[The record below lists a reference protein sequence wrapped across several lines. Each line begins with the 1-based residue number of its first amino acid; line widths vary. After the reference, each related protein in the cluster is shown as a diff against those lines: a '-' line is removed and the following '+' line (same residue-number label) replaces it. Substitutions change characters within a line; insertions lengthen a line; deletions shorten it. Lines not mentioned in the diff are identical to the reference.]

1 MPALLA
7 VAERAKGSLLL
18 VFVERLIPL
27 PSPRCPFAVLTI
39 EFIGDQN
46 KRAIDYGTVVVRQV
60 HDPSFDTQPSELGKD
75 MASDYS
81 RGDPAKAFAERR
93 GITFRERVAEII
105 RKVPEKVRG
114 IFEGLR
120 LPSAG
125 ARAFSTASESMRI
138 PFPAH
143 L

>member
-60 HDPSFDTQPSELGKD
+60 RDPSFDTQPSELDQMFGSCPSLDLPVAHVGACLDGFKPVP
-75 MASDYS
+75 
-81 RGDPAKAFAERR
+81 RRCQLGERC
-93 GITFRERVAEII
+93 
-105 RKVPEKVRG
+105 P
-114 IFEGLR
+114 
-120 LPSAG
+120 
-125 ARAFSTASESMRI
+125 ARA
-138 PFPAH
+138 
-143 L
+143 